1 MQHSAPSNYFRY
13 GFLLCLLC
21 GLTACT
27 AIPVVDVPS
36 ANYNSRIQ
44 SLVFHFTSLP
54 FDESLHVLTEPT
66 DIPVSVHYLVPEPGD
81 PTYPHRDLKVYRL
94 VPEHLRAWHAG
105 VSHWRGKEG
114 LNDIS
119 IGIEIVNQSRC
130 VSSDPSAD
138 IQTVAMQVC
147 NFLDYS
153 PEQMDLVIRLTK
165 EILARHPDIQPV
177 NVVAHSDIAPTRRLD
192 PGPLFPWKRFYDEG
206 IGAWY
211 DEATLESYRQGFAE
225 SPPSLSQVLQA
236 LRAYGY
242 PLDEDANDVDI
253 QFVVRAFQVHFR
265 PELFDGVIDEETVA
279 ILFALLEKYDPESVE
294 FILNEKAI

>member
-1 MQHSAPSNYFRY
+1 MDAPS
-13 GFLLCLLC
+13 
-21 GLTACT
+21 
-27 AIPVVDVPS
+27 V
-36 ANYNSRIQ
+36 NYNSRIQ

-66 DIPVSVHYLVPEPGD
+66 DIPVSVHYLVPETGD
-81 PTYPHRDLKVYRL
+81 PTYPHRNLKVYRL
-94 VPEHLRAWHAG
+94 VPEQLRAWHAG

-114 LNDIS
+114 LNDTS

-147 NFLDYS
+147 TFLDYS
-153 PEQMDLVIRLTK
+153 PEQMELVIRLTK
-165 EILARHPDIQPV
+165 EILARNPDIQPI

-211 DEATLESYRQGFAE
+211 DEETLEAYRQRFAE
-225 SPPSLSQVLQA
+225 APPSLAAVLQA

-242 PLDEDANDVDI
+242 PLDEDTNEVEI

-265 PELFDGVIDEETVA
+265 PKLFDGFIDEETAA
-279 ILFALLEKYDPESVE
+279 ILFALLDKYYPESIAE
-294 FILNEKAI
+294 ILSPAAL